1 MQKDISLTIEKLHG
15 EQEEECRIAS
25 VRQIQSLLR
34 NLSDEGSRAALYC
47 DGASDFI
54 MTSFLDV
61 GDKGLWVEQGTD
73 AAKNRRI
80 AESKRITLVSS
91 LNRVKIQFSVS
102 GIRTVTHQGYPAF
115 YLPLPASLYRI
126 QRREYFRLS
135 IPSSEGLRCSIP
147 VNSPQVGRRIE
158 LPVLDIS
165 GGGIRLSC
173 AEEGVEFVHGQTY
186 AGCQIDLPETG
197 RVEVAIRVKNLVSVS
212 PKPGQTITRI
222 GCEFKDVDNAASVL
236 LQRYVTRM
244 QRLKSDPQ

>member
-47 DGASDFI
+47 DGANDFI
-54 MTSFLDV
+54 MTVLLDI
-61 GDKGLWVEQGTD
+61 GDKGLWVEQGAD

-80 AESKRITLVSS
+80 AESKHITLVSS

-102 GIRTVTHQGYPAF
+102 GIRPVTHQGYPAF

-147 VNSPQVGRRIE
+147 VNSPQAGGRIE

-165 GGGIRLSC
+165 GGGMRLSC
-173 AEEGVEFVHGQTY
+173 AEEGIELAHGQTY
-186 AGCQIDLPETG
+186 TGCRIDLPETG
-197 RVEVAIRVKNLVSVS
+197 RIEVAIRVKNLISVH
-212 PKPGQTITRI
+212 PKPGQTIQRI
-222 GCEFKDVDNAASVL
+222 GCAFSDIDNASSAL

-244 QRLKSDPQ
+244 QRIKNDPQ